1 LFKDNKLT
9 EAIAKFDECI
19 ALDPLNLTYNAT
31 LLLNKSIALTK
42 LNKNDEA
49 LSSLNKCIAMKPD
62 YAKALV
68 KRGEV
73 RQALEDYEEAARDF
87 GAAAQID

>member
-1 LFKDNKLT
+1 VKALKVQAGKKEEASQLFKDNKLE
-9 EAIAKFDECI
+9 EAIVKFDECI

-31 LLLNKSIALTK
+31 LLLNKSIALSK
-42 LNKNDEA
+42 LKRDDDA
-49 LSSLNKCIAMKPD
+49 LASLNKCIAMKPD

-73 RQALEDYEEAARDF
+73 R
-87 GAAAQID
+87 